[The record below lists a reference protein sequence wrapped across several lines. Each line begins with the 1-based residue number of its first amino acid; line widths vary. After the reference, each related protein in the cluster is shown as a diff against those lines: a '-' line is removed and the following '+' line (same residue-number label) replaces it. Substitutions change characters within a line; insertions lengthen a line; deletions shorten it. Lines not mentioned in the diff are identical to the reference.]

1 MPPRLH
7 ARRDAVAAAQGL
19 RPFDV
24 LVVNGTVLDVGTCEL
39 RPADVGIAG
48 ELISSVHPTG
58 TRADATR
65 VVDARGEVVCPGF
78 VDMHVHFESSMLT
91 PASYAAAV
99 CPRGTTTVHC
109 DPHELAN
116 VSGLAGVRYAIDA
129 SRNLPVEFLV
139 QAPSCVPPVPGRE
152 LSGAD
157 FGPHEIA
164 EMLAWPDVVG
174 LAEVMDMRGV
184 LALDERMAGIVDAG
198 LASGKLVNGHA
209 AGLKDADLQAYAASG
224 VTSDHELMADGDL
237 LDRVRAGMTVELRGA
252 FESLLPDAV
261 DAIRA
266 FPHLPVHVVAATD
279 DLFASTLL
287 RHGGVDHLL
296 RRLVASGLD
305 PTVAVRMAT
314 YNAAYRLGRGDLG
327 LVAPGRL
334 ANVLLLS
341 DLETL
346 AVHRVF
352 SRGVEVAAD
361 GRLLADVA
369 ESPTS
374 PPLDT
379 VHLGPMS
386 TDDFAFTVGAPGGAV
401 TVRVVRGIVY
411 TDWDERTVACT
422 GGTLELPDDCMYQAV
437 VHRHG
442 RRTGA
447 PGVGVISGWGSWR
460 GAVATTVSHDSHN
473 LVVFG
478 REPADMAAAANAVI
492 ASGGGVAVAS
502 GGRLLASVDLPIG
515 GLLSTEGPDSVAA
528 DQERVEHAA
537 MSIGMQPS
545 SLSQPL
551 FQVMAATLP
560 CLPGPHVTDLGIA
573 DGTTGDLLGSIP
585 VVG

>member
-1 MPPRLH
+1 M
-7 ARRDAVAAAQGL
+7 AAAQGL

-24 LVVNGTVLDVGTCEL
+24 LIANGTVLDAGTCEL
-39 RPADVGIAG
+39 RAADVGVVG
-48 ELISSVHPTG
+48 ELIASVHPAG
-58 TRADATR
+58 TRADAAR
-65 VVDARGEVVCPGF
+65 VVDARGEFVCPGF

-91 PASYAAAV
+91 PAAYAAAV

-116 VSGLAGVRYAIDA
+116 VAGLAGVRYAIDA
-129 SRNLPVEFLV
+129 SRGLPVEFLV

-157 FGPHEIA
+157 LGPSEIA
-164 EMLAWPDVVG
+164 EMLSWPEVVG

-184 LALDERMAGIVDAG
+184 LALDERMAGIVGAG

-209 AGLKDADLQAYAASG
+209 AGLKDAGLQAYAASG
-224 VTSDHELMADGDL
+224 VTSDHELMADGDFV
-237 LDRVRAGMTVELRGA
+237 DRVRAGMTVELRGA

-261 DAIRA
+261 DAIGA

-287 RHGGVDHLL
+287 RDGGVDHLL
-296 RRLVASGLD
+296 RRLVGHGLD
-305 PTVAVRMAT
+305 PRVAVRMAT
-314 YNAAYRLGRGDLG
+314 YNAAYRLGRPDLG

-334 ANVLLLS
+334 ANLLVLE
-341 DLETL
+341 DLGSL

-352 SRGVEVAAD
+352 SRGVEVAVD
-361 GRLLADVA
+361 GRLLADVS
-369 ESPTS
+369 ESPST
-374 PPLDT
+374 PPVDT

-386 TDDFAFTVGAPGGAV
+386 TDDFAFTVDVPGAAA
-401 TVRVVRGIVY
+401 TVRVVRGVVY
-411 TDWDERTVACT
+411 TDWEERTVPCA
-422 GGTLELPDDCMYQAV
+422 GGALALPDDCMYQAV

-442 RRTGA
+442 RRAGA
-447 PGVGVISGWGSWR
+447 PGVGVVSGWGSWR

-502 GGRLLASVDLPIG
+502 AGKVLASVDLPIG
-515 GLLSTEGPDSVAA
+515 GLLSTDAPGAVAA
-528 DQERVEHAA
+528 GQERVERAA
-537 MSIGMQPS
+537 LSIGMQPS

-573 DGTTGDLLGSIP
+573 DGTTGDLLGSLP
-585 VVG
+585 VAG